1 MIYFLIIILG
11 AAVCVSLI
19 FWIVNWVDDTPFD
32 DPKIKFKSFVKFYNI
47 NPDRW
52 ELNSGYVRCRIKN
65 TYGGWSSASDDFRF
79 GPIDYL
85 RYQHFRNT
93 LDKRRINATHAKSIA
108 RMLNAVKE
116 DIAAT
121 EELAK
126 REQEEALKT
135 LKEKLHV
142 TL

>member
-1 MIYFLIIILG
+1 MGFIIFLSALATVALIIFVI
-11 AAVCVSLI
+11 A
-19 FWIVNWVDDTPFD
+19 WMVNWYEDTWFD
-32 DPKIKFKSFVKFYNI
+32 KPKIKYKSFIKFYHL
-47 NPDRW
+47 NPTRW
-52 ELNSGYVRCRIKN
+52 ALDSGQVECRTDSI
-65 TYGGWSSASDDFRF
+65 GWSRRGMTFRF
-79 GPIDYL
+79 GPVDYL
-85 RYQHFRNT
+85 RYKHFYAT
-93 LDKRRINATHAKSIA
+93 KEKRERQAEQAKLIA